1 MIAIILPVLVVAY
14 IVLLIRGLQIEDLEK
29 RVKKLE
35 SKEDK

>member
-35 SKEDK
+35 SKENR

>member
-14 IVLLIRGLQIEDLEK
+14 IVLLIRGSQIENLQD

>member
-29 RVKKLE
+29 RVKKLK